1 MDFAR
6 QIKLVGTAQI
16 FYAGMRLV
24 GNLVFRLILSSIAS
38 SDPPVSSPLFIL
50 SLVAALPAL
59 AAGIGLLMKQPWAR
73 LAAVAAGA
81 TELVMFPMGT
91 ILGLLT
97 LWLMSK
103 KEVAA
108 LVADWGGKELTVD
121 DMLATMPESDKVGDA
136 DHHMK

>member
-6 QIKLVGTAQI
+6 QIKLVGIAQI

-24 GNLVFRLILSSIAS
+24 AGLLFGVLFSSIAT
-38 SDPPVSSPLFIL
+38 PQFPVSSPVFIL
-50 SLVAALPAL
+50 GLVASLPAL

-81 TELVMFPMGT
+81 IELIMFPMGT
-91 ILGLLT
+91 ILGALT
-97 LWLMSK
+97 LWLMAR

-108 LVADWGGKELTVD
+108 IVGDWGDKELTVD
-121 DMLATMPESDKVGDA
+121 DLLSNMPEPDGLSDA
-136 DHHMK
+136 DRHMK